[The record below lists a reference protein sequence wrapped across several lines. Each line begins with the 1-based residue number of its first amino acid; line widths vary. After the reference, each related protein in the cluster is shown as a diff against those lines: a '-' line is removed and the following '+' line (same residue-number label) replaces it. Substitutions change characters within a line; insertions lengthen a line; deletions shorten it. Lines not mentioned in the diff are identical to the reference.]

1 MSPEAERFLAKA
13 QECLNDAQLYEVLVP
28 RIAAREAYLSA
39 YHAAEALI
47 LERTGKV
54 AKTHRGVRSEFVRLT
69 RNDQRVDRTL
79 FEFLAQAYE
88 LKAIAD
94 YGTGSEATIT
104 GDAAKSAIV
113 TAKRFLTFVTE
124 LLNTP
129 EPA

>member
-1 MSPEAERFLAKA
+1 
-13 QECLNDAQLYEVLVP
+13 VP

-54 AKTHRGVRSEFVRLT
+54 AKTHRGVRAEFVRLT

-94 YGTGSEATIT
+94 YGTGSEAIIT
-104 GDAAKSAIV
+104 GDTAKSAIA

-124 LLNTP
+124 LLNTS